1 MRRAVIV
8 VVAFFGLAAC
18 SSSPPTP
25 EVASAR
31 QPSASAAA
39 GPSAAARETDYDKAL
54 RYTRCLTENGAE
66 TPDPVEGEPLV
77 SAYVIAPR
85 TSVEGEP
92 LVKTYVVT
100 PRTSVET
107 MVARIEAHEKC
118 KQFLPATWPVKMDQA
133 QIKRSRPY
141 FDCMRS
147 HGIDEPIPDENGMVQ
162 GRTDPSYRSTPE
174 YEDAVAKCRHLYDD
188 PANDLP
194 ENR

>member
-77 SAYVIAPR
+77 TAYVV
-85 TSVEGEP
+85 TSGTS
-92 LVKTYVVT
+92 VKTYAVT

-107 MVARIEAHEKC
+107 TVARIEAHEKC
-118 KQFLPATWPVKMDQA
+118 KQFLPATWPVKVDQA
-133 QIKRSRPY
+133 QVKRSRPY

-147 HGIDEPIPDENGMVQ
+147 HGIDEPVPDENGMVQ

-174 YEDAVAKCRHLYDD
+174 YQDAVAKCRHLYDD